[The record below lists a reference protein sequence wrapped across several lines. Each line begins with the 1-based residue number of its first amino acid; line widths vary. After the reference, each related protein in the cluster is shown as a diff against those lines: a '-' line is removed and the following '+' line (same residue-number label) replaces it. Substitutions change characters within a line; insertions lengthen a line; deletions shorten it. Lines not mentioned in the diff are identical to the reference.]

1 MYLCEIN
8 ISDSEHWGFRNCR
21 RSGLLSHFSFLNIS
35 LVLQLKAISHLQDV
49 PVPKHFGEK
58 GKTKESYLAG
68 MCKQQIDRMWRIIL
82 PETTVREKNSYTQ
95 SYQGVRMDGPFS
107 MTQKENNSCCHSY
120 WLLWSHWGQII
131 TLNLHYVN
139 LTLSLVKKQASP
151 TEQQWKNKSWMTAK
165 GMLTKNESLWNKK
178 EVATIL
184 TCYIWMNVNEIKL
197 WEQAESS
204 WEQDFQ
210 REITFRSVLH
220 LNQKTWKVVLAALMV
235 FLSCLVRLKNMWPL
249 QSKFC
254 L

>member
-1 MYLCEIN
+1 MDLSAWHRKRTTLVAIVTGYC
-8 ISDSEHWGFRNCR
+8 
-21 RSGLLSHFSFLNIS
+21 GLTGVKLS
-35 LVLQLKAISHLQDV
+35 
-49 PVPKHFGEK
+49 
-58 GKTKESYLAG
+58 
-68 MCKQQIDRMWRIIL
+68 
-82 PETTVREKNSYTQ
+82 
-95 SYQGVRMDGPFS
+95 
-107 MTQKENNSCCHSY
+107 
-120 WLLWSHWGQII
+120 LL
-131 TLNLHYVN
+131 TCTVN